1 MRMVESES
9 KTDILVSK
17 YFPKLKKKKSMEWL
31 NHWMKML
38 SAKMVIW
45 EAKSLLPKHKA
56 MRQKNA
62 TARKKRDMENQSKR
76 SNVY

>member
-56 MRQKNA
+56 MRPKNA
-62 TARKKRDMENQSKR
+62 TARKKQDMENQSKR